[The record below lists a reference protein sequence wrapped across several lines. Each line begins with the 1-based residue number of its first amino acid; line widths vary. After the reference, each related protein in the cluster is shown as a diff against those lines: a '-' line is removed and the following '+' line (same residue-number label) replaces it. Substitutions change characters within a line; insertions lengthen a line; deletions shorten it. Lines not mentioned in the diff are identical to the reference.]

1 MMLSTLPLT
10 CAPSGTRLQSCSSRR
25 IHTLALDL
33 LIPSNPH
40 PDSRS
45 AATSLLRSTTATAC
59 PSIHSQRRHPSAA
72 SRFCPHIYSATRL
85 SPLPPFASVCLPLS
99 SLPLMGEVMAD
110 LGARTM
116 DDIEV
121 VAIFFLVADPGLQRA
136 DPAMSNTTST
146 TEGICRYPADRAPR
160 I

>member
-1 MMLSTLPLT
+1 
-10 CAPSGTRLQSCSSRR
+10 
-25 IHTLALDL
+25 
-33 LIPSNPH
+33 
-40 PDSRS
+40 
-45 AATSLLRSTTATAC
+45 
-59 PSIHSQRRHPSAA
+59 
-72 SRFCPHIYSATRL
+72 
-85 SPLPPFASVCLPLS
+85 
-99 SLPLMGEVMAD
+99 MGEVMAD

-121 VAIFFLVADPGLQRA
+121 VAIFFLIADPGLQRV